1 MSTVKVKIEIDV
13 DELRHWAGKHADA
26 GHHGVA
32 HVLYKAAEGV
42 ESLTEQALRE
52 AREERVPE
60 PLPVVARK
68 PSPLPPPPPLPAE
81 TYLTIRL
88 DDNTASIRPAHVTI
102 QEKP

>member
-1 MSTVKVKIEIDV
+1 MTSTC
-13 DELRHWAGKHADA
+13 RHCGKRIVSVNWSMGPGWTHQPAGASFQDDMHRYC
-26 GHHGVA
+26 HRTVA
-32 HVLYKAAEGV
+32 E
-42 ESLTEQALRE
+42 
-52 AREERVPE
+52 
-60 PLPVVARK
+60 

>member
-1 MSTVKVKIEIDV
+1 MTSTC
-13 DELRHWAGKHADA
+13 RHCGKRIVLVNWAMGPGWTHQPEGASFQD
-26 GHHGVA
+26 GMHRYCHRTVA
-32 HVLYKAAEGV
+32 E
-42 ESLTEQALRE
+42 
-52 AREERVPE
+52 
-60 PLPVVARK
+60 